1 MHKTLLRQLQRAFG
15 DNPELSAEC
24 QDLLQ
29 MVSTTY
35 EDFDKDRIL
44 SERSLEIS
52 SKELRLAIAIMRTTL
67 DSVGEAILVIDEN
80 QKIAYFNKRFVEVWE
95 IPKEHI
101 TPHQTDE
108 VIAAMIEKSD
118 DPKSFR
124 QIIDSVNGGHEI
136 DTDTNIKL
144 IKQNVIAIKSSPQLL
159 EGKNV
164 GRIWIFRDI
173 TKYTKFKEEIQ
184 EKVTTLEQLNRTMV
198 DRELKMIELKEKLT
212 ALEQKLDKGE

>member
-1 MHKTLLRQLQRAFG
+1 
-15 DNPELSAEC
+15 
-24 QDLLQ
+24 
-29 MVSTTY
+29 MVSITY

-80 QKIAYFNKRFVEVWE
+80 QKIAYFNKRFVEIWE
-95 IPKEHI
+95 IPKEQI
-101 TPHQTDE
+101 TPHQTEE
-108 VIAAMIEKSD
+108 VITAMIEKSD

-136 DTDTNIKL
+136 DTDTTIKL
-144 IKQNVIAIKSSPQLL
+144 IKQNVIAVKSSPQLL

-164 GRIWIFRDI
+164 GRVWIFRDI
-173 TKYTKFKEEIQ
+173 TKYTRFKEEIQ

-198 DRELKMIELKEKLT
+198 DRELKMIELKEKLA
-212 ALEQKLDKGE
+212 ALEKKLG

>member
-1 MHKTLLRQLQRAFG
+1 MHKTLLRQIHRALG
-15 DNPELSAEC
+15 EDPEIAPEW
-24 QDLLQ
+24 QELLQ
-29 MVSTTY
+29 MVSITY

-80 QKIAYFNKRFVEVWE
+80 QKIAYFNKRFVEIWE
-95 IPKEHI
+95 IPKEQI
-101 TPHQTDE
+101 TPHQTEE
-108 VIAAMIEKSD
+108 VITAMIEKSD

-136 DTDTNIKL
+136 DTDTTIKL
-144 IKQNVIAIKSSPQLL
+144 IKQNVIAVKSSPQLL

-164 GRIWIFRDI
+164 GRVWIFRDI
-173 TKYTKFKEEIQ
+173 TKYTRFKEEIQ

-198 DRELKMIELKEKLT
+198 DRELKMIELKEKLA
-212 ALEQKLDKGE
+212 ALEKKLG